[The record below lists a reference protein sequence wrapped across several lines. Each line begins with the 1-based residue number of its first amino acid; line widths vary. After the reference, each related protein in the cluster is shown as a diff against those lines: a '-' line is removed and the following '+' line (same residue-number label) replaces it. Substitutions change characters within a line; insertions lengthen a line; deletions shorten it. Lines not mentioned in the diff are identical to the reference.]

1 MSFDLV
7 TFSALVLA
15 WLSFIGFLIFTWKQ
29 LNANKEAAATVKSA
43 VTNMPGTR
51 GVGDI
56 DIGKLLENS
65 AKLVDS
71 LAKAGPGLSALGASI
86 LFLAIAAYSGN
97 KADASSNTKPA
108 VTDTTKQSTP
118 AK

>member
-1 MSFDLV
+1 MSFDPV
-7 TFSALVLA
+7 TGSALVLA

-29 LNANKEAAATVKSA
+29 LNANKEAAATVKNA
-43 VTNMPGTR
+43 VTNMPASR

-97 KADASSNTKPA
+97 KTDASAKPA
-108 VTDTTKQSTP
+108 PTETKQGVSG
-118 AK
+118 K